1 MLIDMHAHTSGISR
15 CCRTDADGV
24 LRAAKDAGI
33 DGLILCN
40 HYDAGYVD
48 DSGPAA
54 FAEKYIAEY
63 YHTAMV
69 AAEMGMR
76 LYFGVE
82 VTARKHGGAHIL
94 VYGMEPSFVLEH
106 PDIYDYTIAEIQEAV
121 HAKGG
126 LVVQAHPFRSNGH
139 VLDTAYLDGVEIN
152 CHPLYDATHCERMQE
167 IAHEAKII
175 VTCGGD
181 YHADTYR
188 AVCGT
193 HFPDEALRYCDLID
207 HLKNSPEIKMH
218 VHELRTDFH
227 RDVTFVK

>member
-1 MLIDMHAHTSGISR
+1 
-15 CCRTDADGV
+15 
-24 LRAAKDAGI
+24 
-33 DGLILCN
+33 
-40 HYDAGYVD
+40 
-48 DSGPAA
+48 
-54 FAEKYIAEY
+54 
-63 YHTAMV
+63 
-69 AAEMGMR
+69 
-76 LYFGVE
+76 
-82 VTARKHGGAHIL
+82 
-94 VYGMEPSFVLEH
+94 
-106 PDIYDYTIAEIQEAV
+106 
-121 HAKGG
+121 
-126 LVVQAHPFRSNGH
+126 
-139 VLDTAYLDGVEIN
+139 
-152 CHPLYDATHCERMQE
+152 MQE